1 MKDSKC
7 IKFVTVHHINAIY
20 VMFVIYVI
28 LYHYYGIYKSHM
40 ELKGKGEVLTYWL
53 VGEDSLQRIRRLA
66 EAQGPYSVDS
76 ACTSARYLNVYHA
89 SIMINV

>member
-1 MKDSKC
+1 
-7 IKFVTVHHINAIY
+7 
-20 VMFVIYVI
+20 
-28 LYHYYGIYKSHM
+28 M

>member
-1 MKDSKC
+1 MAY
-7 IKFVTVHHINAIY
+7 TN
-20 VMFVIYVI
+20 
-28 LYHYYGIYKSHM
+28 HM

-89 SIMINV
+89 SNTINV